1 MTGNPL
7 SEPPNR
13 RFLLDESLAPSVAQA
28 LKLVGYDFVGI
39 EAVPSGK
46 GAQDPE
52 IIDWCRANGA
62 VWVHADDRA
71 KRQHKVQLQTS
82 GIRTLRI
89 HRPQGRMTAKEQLRI
104 LAFVLPLFLER
115 ITESPRVRNYRASAA
130 NPSAKP
136 SLREEKI

>member
-7 SEPPNR
+7 SEPPNP
-13 RFLLDESLAPSVAQA
+13 RFLLDESLAPTVARA
-28 LKLVGYDFVGI
+28 LRLVGYDFVDI
-39 EAVPSGK
+39 DAVPNGK

-52 IIDWCRANGA
+52 IIEWCHENSA

-71 KRQHKVQLQTS
+71 KKQHRVPLQTS

-104 LAFVLPLFLER
+104 LAFVLPLLLQKM
-115 ITESPRVRNYRASAA
+115 IESPRVRNYRASAA
-130 NPSAKP
+130 NSTAKP
-136 SLREEKI
+136 SLRQEKI